1 MALEITGTIETIL
14 PIETGAKKD
23 GSGDWQKQQFIVTNN
38 DGFEGK
44 KQIFCFEVFGDQK
57 VENLNKYNKEGQN
70 VTVEFN
76 ISTNEHKG
84 KYYTSL
90 PAWKITTN

>member
-76 ISTNEHKG
+76 INTNENKG

>member
-14 PIETGAKKD
+14 PIETGTKRD
-23 GSGDWQKQQFIVTNN
+23 GSGDWKKQQLIVTNY

-76 ISTNEHKG
+76 ISTNEHNG